1 MRPRPKPARKAE
13 ERGALP
19 ENIAALL
26 ERKDSSSAAE
36 LAEIAQTPDKA
47 QAKAAKRALFLLSQS
62 GIKPPEPKPETRDPK
77 PETRTANRALMS
89 NDGGTGSRMLWF
101 MREDPYGGS
110 PTVITILVN
119 DKDGLIDL
127 AQRKTPRRELDER
140 IRDLKQRENTVI
152 TEVPVDYGRHVLQE
166 STQRN
171 QVNRTPLP
179 QGYGD
184 AFRFIGPP
192 ESEYARPSIYDILDT
207 DSIRKDE
214 SIPRAPEKLFEQPWF
229 EGWLL
234 DFEAVEPWEAKYFE
248 AVSSRVL
255 IDEAQRARRGD
266 AIVDEAADALLDA
279 ESIERYRRRLEDTAY
294 VLHLAGHTDEARQSL
309 FHALSCDEKSK
320 PSTIPFLRTLV
331 HRSIYLVIAYKA
343 ELEEQAEQARKQSGI
358 IHPA

>member
-1 MRPRPKPARKAE
+1 MRPRPKAVRKAE
-13 ERGALP
+13 DRGGLP
-19 ENIAALL
+19 DNIASLL
-26 ERKDSSSAAE
+26 ERKDSAAAAE
-36 LAEIAQTPDKA
+36 LAGIAQSSDRA

-62 GIKPPEPKPETRDPK
+62 GIQLPDPRPETRNPR
-77 PETRTANRALMS
+77 PEMRMADRALMS

-101 MREDPYGGS
+101 MREDAYGGS

-119 DKDGLIDL
+119 DKEGVVDL
-127 AQRKTPRRELDER
+127 AQKKTPRRELDER
-140 IRDLKQRENTVI
+140 IKDLKQRENTVI
-152 TEVPVDYGRHVLQE
+152 AEVPVDYARHALHVAE
-166 STQRN
+166 RRN
-171 QVNRTPLP
+171 QENRTPLP

-184 AFRFIGPP
+184 AFRYIGPP
-192 ESEYARPSIYDILDT
+192 ENEYTSPPVYDAFNA
-207 DSIRKDE
+207 DSVRNDE

-266 AIVDEAADALLDA
+266 TVIDEAADSLLNA
-279 ESIERYRRRLEDTAY
+279 ESISRYRRRLEDTAY
-294 VLHLAGHTDEARQSL
+294 VLHLAGHTEEARQAL
-309 FHALSCDEKSK
+309 FHALLCDESAK
-320 PSTIPFLRTLV
+320 PRTIPFLRTLV

-343 ELEEQAEQARKQSGI
+343 QLEEQAEQQRKQSGI

>member
-1 MRPRPKPARKAE
+1 MRPRPKPARKADD
-13 ERGALP
+13 RGGLP

-26 ERKDSSSAAE
+26 ERKDSAAAAE
-36 LAEIAQTPDKA
+36 LAESAESSDKP

-62 GIKPPEPKPETRDPK
+62 GITPPAPTPIAQRPTPAVTRAD
-77 PETRTANRALMS
+77 RALMS

-119 DKDGLIDL
+119 DKDGVVDL

-140 IRDLKQRENTVI
+140 IRELKQRENTVI
-152 TEVPVDYGRHVLQE
+152 SEVPVDYARFILNQAAQRSQE
-166 STQRN
+166 KRA
-171 QVNRTPLP
+171 PLP
-179 QGYGD
+179 QGYGE
-184 AFRFIGPP
+184 AFRFIGPA
-192 ESEYARPSIYDILDT
+192 EQEYAASPIYEVLHA
-207 DSIRKDE
+207 DSVRKDG

-234 DFEAVEPWEAKYFE
+234 DFEVVEPWEAKYFE

-266 AIVDEAADALLDA
+266 AIIDEAADALLDA
-279 ESIERYRRRLEDTAY
+279 ESISRYRRRLEDTAY
-294 VLHLAGHTDEARQSL
+294 VLHLAGHPEEARQAL
-309 FHALSCDEKSK
+309 YHALSCDEKSK
-320 PSTIPFLRTLV
+320 PSSIPFLRTLV

-343 ELEEQAEQARKQSGI
+343 QLEEQAEQARKQSGI
-358 IHPA
+358 IHRD